1 MASCCSDRL
10 NKWKKRCPTAVNQL
24 RNVCRH
30 KHGYFRHY
38 KVNTWTYTFFSFSWN
53 TKKKSVRL
61 IETWTLLFKNRSL
74 VIETLT
80 LCHPKNS
87 WLTNK
92 DITWNLRTAYRNL
105 FNNGHFAYNYKW
117 KCQNNIVSMKSNHL
131 ICRMQ
136 HHILIETVKRY
147 MTQIENS
154 LTAPCW
160 HHVGRESRRKALWI
174 NMAMLCAKRP
184 QSQNRR
190 LSPGLAKKKWS
201 FTDWQYK
208 NLKILTWKN

>member
-1 MASCCSDRL
+1 MASCCSNRL
-10 NKWKKRCPTAVNQL
+10 NKWKKRCPTAANQL
-24 RNVCRH
+24 RNVCHH
-30 KHGYFRHY
+30 KHRCFRHY
-38 KVNTWTYTFFSFSWN
+38 EVNTWTYTFFSFSRN
-53 TKKKSVRL
+53 TKKKLVHS
-61 IETWTLLFKNRSL
+61 IETWTLLLKNRSL
-74 VIETLT
+74 AIETLT

-92 DITWNLRTAYRNL
+92 DITLSLHTAYRNL

-131 ICRMQ
+131 ICWMQ

-160 HHVGRESRRKALWI
+160 HHVWRESRHKALWI
-174 NMAMLCAKRP
+174 NMGALCAKRP

-190 LSPGLAKKKWS
+190 LSPGLAI
-201 FTDWQYK
+201 
-208 NLKILTWKN
+208 ILIVYGLTK